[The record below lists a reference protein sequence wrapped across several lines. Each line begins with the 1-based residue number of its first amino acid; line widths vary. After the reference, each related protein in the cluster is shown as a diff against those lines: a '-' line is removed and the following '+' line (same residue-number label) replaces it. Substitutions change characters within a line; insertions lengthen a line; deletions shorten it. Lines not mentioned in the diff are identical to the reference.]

1 MNIDYRGISILSA
14 SYENYIGGEWTAPA
28 ANEYIP
34 NINPA
39 DRRDL
44 VGEFPNSTAQDAER
58 AISAAS
64 NSQPAWAA
72 LSPHGRGEFL
82 RKAADILESRADE
95 VARGLMREE
104 GKSLP
109 EAKGEI
115 MRGVTI
121 LRYYGMQTMLPDGDV
136 IPSAGAT
143 TFLYSRR
150 IPLGACALI
159 TPWNFPI
166 AIPIWKAA
174 PALAFGNTV
183 VLKPSELAPLT
194 AWHIAKALEDAGLPK
209 GVFNVVFGQGARVGE
224 TLATHP
230 AVSAISFT
238 GSVKTGKIIAAQA
251 ASAGKKY
258 QLEMGGKN
266 AAVVLA
272 DADMEQAVN
281 LTIQGA
287 FKSAGEK
294 CTATSRAIIHKDVYD
309 EFSRRLVERT
319 KALKVGPGD
328 DSSAYLGPVI
338 SEQAQANILR
348 AIDDARSA
356 GLQMLCGGR
365 MDNPELANGFYVAP
379 TIFGNVTP
387 DSAIARQEVFGP
399 VLCLMRAE
407 SFDHALELL
416 NGVEYGLSA
425 SLFTRDLNAAM
436 QFAEKAQAG
445 MLRVNGETAGV
456 EPQAPF
462 GGMKASSSWSR
473 EQGLAARDFFTQT
486 KTISIDRAG

>member
-1 MNIDYRGISILSA
+1 MKERPNVSQRYD
-14 SYENYIGGEWTAPA
+14 NFIGGEWAAPA
-28 ANEYIP
+28 ANEYLP

-39 DRRDL
+39 DRRDII
-44 VGEFPNSTAQDAER
+44 GDFPNSTTPDAVR
-58 AISAAS
+58 AVEAAAS
-64 NSQPAWAA
+64 AQAAWAA
-72 LSPHGRGEFL
+72 LSSHARGEFL
-82 RKAADILESRADE
+82 RKAGDILESRVDQ
-95 VARGLMREE
+95 VARDLMREE

-109 EAKGEI
+109 EAKGET

-121 LRYYGMQTMLPDGDV
+121 LRYYAMQTMLPDGDV

-150 IPLGACALI
+150 VPLGVCSLI

-194 AWHIAKALEDAGLPK
+194 AYNIAKVFEDAGIPK
-209 GVFNVVFGQGARVGE
+209 GVFNVIFGQGARTGE
-224 TLATHP
+224 VLATHLS
-230 AVSAISFT
+230 VSAISFT
-238 GSVKTGKIIAAQA
+238 GSVKTGKTIAAQA
-251 ASAGKKY
+251 VGAGKKY

-266 AAVVLA
+266 AAVILA

-294 CTATSRAIIHKDVYD
+294 CTATSRAIIHADIYD
-309 EFSRRLVERT
+309 EFSRRLVEKT
-319 KALKVGPGD
+319 KSLKVGPGD
-328 DSSAYLGPVI
+328 DTSAYLGPVI
-338 SEQAQANILR
+338 SEQAQSNILR
-348 AIDDARSA
+348 AIEEGRSA
-356 GLQMLCGGR
+356 GAQLLCGGPL
-365 MDNPELANGFYVAP
+365 DDPALSNGFYVSP
-379 TIFGNVTP
+379 SVFGDVQP
-387 DSAIARQEVFGP
+387 DSRIAREEVFGP

-436 QFAEKAQAG
+436 QFADRAQAG
-445 MLRVNGETAGV
+445 MVRINGETAGV

-473 EQGLAARDFFTQT
+473 EQGLAARDFFTQV
-486 KTISIDRAG
+486 KTVSIDRAG

>member
-1 MNIDYRGISILSA
+1 MSQRYDNH
-14 SYENYIGGEWTAPA
+14 IGGEWTAPA
-28 ANEYIP
+28 AGEYLLD
-34 NINPA
+34 INPA
-39 DRRDL
+39 NRRD
-44 VGEFPNSTAQDAER
+44 VIGEFANSTAPDATR
-58 AISAAS
+58 AVEAAAS
-64 NSQPAWAA
+64 AQAAWAA
-72 LSPHGRGEFL
+72 LSAHARGEFL
-82 RKAADILESRADE
+82 RKAADILESRADQ
-95 VARGLMREE
+95 VARDLMREE

-109 EAKGEI
+109 EAKGETL
-115 MRGVTI
+115 RGVTI
-121 LRYYGMQTMLPDGDV
+121 LRYYAMQTMLPDGDV

-143 TFLYSRR
+143 TFLYTRR
-150 IPLGACALI
+150 VPLGVCSLI

-183 VLKPSELAPLT
+183 VLKPSEHAPVT
-194 AWHIAKALEDAGLPK
+194 AWNIARAFEEAGLPK
-209 GVFNVVFGQGARVGE
+209 GVFNVLFGQGTRTGE
-224 TLATHP
+224 VLATHP
-230 AVSAISFT
+230 AVSAVSFT
-238 GSVKTGKIIAAQA
+238 GSVRTGKAIAAQA
-251 ASAGKKY
+251 VDAGKKY

-266 AAVVLA
+266 AAVILA
-272 DADMEQAVN
+272 DADLEQAVN

-294 CTATSRAIIHKDVYD
+294 CTATSRAIVHADIYD
-309 EFSRRLVERT
+309 AFSRRLVEKT

-328 DSSAYLGPVI
+328 DASAYLGPVI

-348 AIDDARSA
+348 AIEEGRA
-356 GLQMLCGGR
+356 GGAALLCGGPL
-365 MDNPELANGFYVAP
+365 DDPALANGFYVAP
-379 TIFGNVTP
+379 TVFGDVPP
-387 DSAIARQEVFGP
+387 DSRIAREEVFGP

-436 QFAEKAQAG
+436 QFADRAQAG
-445 MLRVNGETAGV
+445 MVRINGETAGV

-473 EQGLAARDFFTQT
+473 EQGLAARDFFTQV